1 MPVGSQETALT
12 QQERRQSRRSEIAQ
26 PIRVQPKDLKD
37 GYFDELTVTV
47 NTSRN
52 GIAFASRLAVYY
64 IGMELRVTYPYTA
77 TVKINH
83 VGRVIRIEPLDSNFQ
98 RIILKLT

>member
-1 MPVGSQETALT
+1 MAK
-12 QQERRQSRRSEIAQ
+12 QERRQSRRAELAQ

-37 GYFDELTVTV
+37 GYFDELTTTI
-47 NTSRN
+47 NTSRS

-77 TVKINH
+77 TVKVNH
-83 VGRVIRIEPLDSNFQ
+83 VGRVIRIQPLDANFQ
-98 RIILKLT
+98 RIVLQLN

>member
-1 MPVGSQETALT
+1 MTQE
-12 QQERRQSRRSEIAQ
+12 ERRQSRRAQLAQ
-26 PIRVQPKDLKD
+26 PIRIQPKDLRD

-52 GIAFASRLAVYY
+52 GIAFASRLEVYY
-64 IGMELRVTYPYTA
+64 IGMELRVTYPYTT

-83 VGRVIRIEPLDSNFQ
+83 LGRVIRIEPLDANFQ
-98 RIILKLT
+98 RIVLKLQ

>member
-1 MPVGSQETALT
+1 MAEAQVTT
-12 QQERRQSRRSEIAQ
+12 QERRQSRRAQIAQ
-26 PIRVQPKDLKD
+26 PIRLQPKDLKD

-52 GIAFASRLAVYY
+52 GIAFASRLAVFY
-64 IGMELRVTYPYTA
+64 IGMELHVTYPYTA

-83 VGRVIRIEPLDSNFQ
+83 LGRVIRIEPLDSNFQ
-98 RIILKLT
+98 RIILHLS

>member
-1 MPVGSQETALT
+1 L
-12 QQERRQSRRSEIAQ
+12 RSRRAEIAQ
-26 PIRVQPKDLKD
+26 PIRLQPKDLRD

-64 IGMELRVTYPYTA
+64 LGMELRVTYPCTA

-83 VGRVIRIEPLDSNFQ
+83 LGRVTRIEPLDSNFQ
-98 RIILKLT
+98 RIIVQLN